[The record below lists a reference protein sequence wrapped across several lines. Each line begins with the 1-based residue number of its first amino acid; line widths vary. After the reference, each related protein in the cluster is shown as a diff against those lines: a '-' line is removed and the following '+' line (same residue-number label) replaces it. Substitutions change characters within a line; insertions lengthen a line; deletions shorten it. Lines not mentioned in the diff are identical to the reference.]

1 MAHALFRSIKMLAAG
16 MATAFLSRNPRQQAV
31 SAVHEPR
38 RRDLEGDAAWGGD
51 SFLFEPE
58 GISGLEVHV
67 RRHSHSMNDLSELLG
82 SVREVVATIS
92 ASAPIIVPHVET
104 AFAAETNWK
113 AFDEAIFDVVPM
125 RSLGSDGIVLNR
137 HDEDFLFGNDVPMG
151 GIAPVSLIARPD
163 VMSGVRF

>member
-1 MAHALFRSIKMLAAG
+1 
-16 MATAFLSRNPRQQAV
+16 MATAFLSRNPRQQTA

-58 GISGLEVHV
+58 GLSSLEVHV
-67 RRHSHSMNDLSELLG
+67 RRHSHAMNSLSELLG
-82 SVREVVATIS
+82 SVRESVAAIS
-92 ASAPIIVPHVET
+92 ASAPIIVPHVEP
-104 AFAAETNWK
+104 ALAAETNWK

-125 RSLGSDGIVLNR
+125 RPQGDAGIVLNR
-137 HDEDFLFGNDVPMG
+137 HDEDFLFGNDTPMG

-163 VMSGVRF
+163 EMSGVRF